1 MFDDE
6 PLGVINLFEIAK
18 VAKTLLVWDMLC
30 LDVIFVVIIL
40 WIILIENEER
50 EESVEE
56 IKRS

>member
-40 WIILIENEER
+40 
-50 EESVEE
+50 
-56 IKRS
+56 